1 MRIVKRYRGLVLAL
15 FCIFALCRHAAY
27 ATTLFTVDQP
37 ASTKSRSWTYSV
49 RAAGDYQIGQ
59 AWIEVTSGANVALEV
74 FTNGTH
80 RVKALYAPAG
90 KVTRFEMRLENLA
103 ANATIKV
110 RVLPN
115 GGTYRVGYK
124 VAFGTPTFTGLPVF
138 NVADYGAVG
147 NGTND
152 DFSAIQTAV
161 NAAKSAGGGIVRF
174 PGTNTYRII
183 GLADLTQEALFD
195 LNGGSNIKVEGNGAK
210 LMLQPPD
217 RMANIAFAD
226 NIQIDG
232 FTVDYDPKPYYQG
245 TITAVNVTNRTIDIT
260 VPTRYPV
267 PQVGISPTN
276 RPFFGRDFIPDVL
289 GARSGRGDNIYIES
303 VSTNGGSRQ
312 LRIQVPTTANG
323 VAMTPRLQDAFDSH
337 ATEFVVP
344 HILYGHLGG
353 NNIITRSS
361 RVKLSNIRYY
371 CAPCFWMS
379 IISNE
384 GPVTF
389 TNVDIKIP
397 NPETELLASWRDGMH
412 IKNGRL
418 GILIENG
425 DWDGAAMYDDLFAIY
440 SRRQVLVSKTNN
452 VATLTPSF
460 DARETFLWQ
469 PGDWASFWSADQQA
483 LRGMARVV
491 GAVDVT
497 SPNYEVT
504 LETIPGGA
512 VAGDIVLHEESLNR
526 NTVVRNCTT
535 AKVGTKSATTRLR
548 GTDVHFENNHFEEFD
563 FRLEFDDSLG
573 TPRARDVMVENTY
586 FSSVDGDVTIS
597 KPLGVVFKGCTLNGV
612 AAVCNP
618 GAENIY
624 FDGIAWTNMSA
635 NILSLSGSSSAWLF
649 GGSSRNGST
658 SGLSSQVTKDAASTI
673 SYSTPANYPPAAPPL
688 AGDGTPPPAPTLTV
702 TAGVGRVTLDWTA
715 SGGAV
720 EYAVYRSATAAG
732 PYSYLVKT
740 VTTHYVDASG
750 VIGQAYYYVVTAAD
764 VSSNA
769 SAYSNEAA
777 ATPTGIVLS
786 PVADAY
792 VQGGS
797 YANTK
802 FGTSTVLQCKTD
814 PSNAAY
820 TRESYLRF
828 NLASLTGTIV
838 AAKLRLKVESITGSG
853 QDTHTAYLVSN
864 DNWIESTLT
873 WNNKPAAGAA
883 LAAAVSPAAG
893 SWMELDLTAQA
904 ANELAGDK
912 ALSAVLISSGTIL
925 VGYFSREAAVG
936 NRPELSVVTADSPP
950 PNPPTGLA
958 ATAVPGC
965 KSIVLAWADQSG
977 AGAMAYNVYRSTTPG
992 GPYTLWIN
1000 TAANSYVDN
1009 DVEFDKTYYYV
1020 VTAINGSGYTSGYS
1034 SENLAT
1040 PSRLKLSPVADSFVQ
1055 GGSYANNNNGTN
1067 EVLQCKTDLNNP
1079 DYVRQSYL
1087 RFDLSTLAGPVVSAK
1102 LRLKLEST
1110 IGSGPNTH
1118 TACFVNDD
1126 RWDEFTLKWNNKPA
1140 AGTALASSVIP
1151 SVGAWLEL
1159 DVTGQVQTER
1169 AGDRL
1174 FSTVLISDGTVLA
1187 DYYSKEAGVGSRP
1200 ELVIETTASGYS
1212 LWAIKYQLVN
1222 GPNADNDADH
1232 LVNLY
1237 EYGVGGN
1244 PTNGLHAG
1252 YAPLYGLKQDGG
1264 SNWFYYVH
1272 PQLSAPNSGI
1282 HYYLQLTDG
1291 LATPHWTNGGYEI
1304 TGTNVN
1310 GFAPGLDAVTNR
1322 VPIEGMGPRAIR
1334 LVIEEQD

>member
-1 MRIVKRYRGLVLAL
+1 MGLVSRYRGVRLTL
-15 FCIFALCRHAAY
+15 FFVIALCLQAAY
-27 ATTLFTVDQP
+27 GTTVFTVDQP
-37 ASTKSRSWTYSV
+37 VSTKSRSWTYSV
-49 RAAGDYQIGQ
+49 KEAGDYQIGQ
-59 AWIEVTSGANVALEV
+59 AWIEVISGTNVAVEV
-74 FTNGTH
+74 FTNGTQ
-80 RVKALYAPAG
+80 RLKALYAPAG
-90 KVTRFEMRLENLA
+90 KVTRFETRLENLA

-110 RVLPN
+110 RVSPN
-115 GGTYRVGYK
+115 GGTYRAGYK

-138 NVADYGAVG
+138 NVSSYGAVG

-152 DFSAIQTAV
+152 DFAAIQAAV
-161 NAAKSAGGGIVRF
+161 SAAKSAGGGIVRF
-174 PGTNTYRII
+174 IGTNTYRTI
-183 GLADLTQEALFD
+183 GLSDLTVEALFD
-195 LNGGSNIKVEGNGAK
+195 LDSARNIKIEGNGAK

-217 RMANIAFAD
+217 RMANIAFAE
-226 NIQIDG
+226 NIQIEG

-245 TITAVNVTNRTIDIT
+245 AITAINVANRTIDIT

-276 RPFFGRDFIPDVL
+276 RPFFGRDFIPDAP
-289 GARSGRGDNIYIES
+289 GARSGRGDNIYIDS

-312 LRIQVPTTANG
+312 LRIQVPASVNG
-323 VAMTPRLQDAFDSH
+323 VAMTPRLQDAFDNN

-371 CAPCFWMS
+371 CAPYFWMS

-389 TNVDIKIP
+389 TNVDIKMP

-425 DWDGAAMYDDLFAIY
+425 DWDGAAMYDDTFAIY
-440 SRRQVLVSKTNN
+440 SRRQVLVSRTNN
-452 VATLTPSF
+452 VVTLTPSYE
-460 DARETFLWQ
+460 ARETFLWQ
-469 PGDWASFWSADQQA
+469 PGDWASFWSADQQT
-483 LRGMARVV
+483 LRGLARVV
-491 GAVDVT
+491 RAADVT
-497 SPNYEVT
+497 SPNFEVT
-504 LETIPGGA
+504 LESIPAGA

-526 NTVVRNCTT
+526 NTVIRNCTT
-535 AKVGTKSATTRLR
+535 ANVGTKSATTRLR

-586 FSSVDGDVTIS
+586 FSSVDGEVTIS
-597 KPLGVVFKGCTLNGV
+597 KALGVVFKGCTLNGL
-612 AAVCNP
+612 AAVCNL
-618 GAENIY
+618 GAENVH
-624 FDGIAWTNMSA
+624 FDGVAWTNMST
-635 NILSLSGSSSAWLF
+635 NILSLSGGSSAWLF

-658 SGLSSQVTKDAASTI
+658 SGLSSQVTKDASSTI
-673 SYSTPANYPPAAPPL
+673 SYSAPTNYPPAQPPL
-688 AGDGTPPPAPTLTV
+688 GGDITPPLAPTLTA
-702 TAGVGRVTLDWTA
+702 TGGSGRVTLDW
-715 SGGAV
+715 SGSMDAV
-720 EYAVYRSATAAG
+720 EYAVYRSETVGG
-732 PYSYLVKT
+732 PYSYQVKT
-740 VTTHYVDASG
+740 TSDHYVDASG
-750 VIGQAYYYVVTAAD
+750 TVGKAFYYVVTAID
-764 VSSNA
+764 VSGNA
-769 SAYSNEAA
+769 SEYSNEASV
-777 ATPTGIVLS
+777 TPTGIVLS

-797 YANTK
+797 YASTK

-814 PSNAAY
+814 PTADYN
-820 TRESYLRF
+820 RQSYLRF
-828 NLASLTGTIV
+828 NLSSLTGTVV
-838 AAKLRLKVESITGSG
+838 AAKLRLKVQAITGSG
-853 QDTHTAYLVSN
+853 QDTHTAYFVSN
-864 DNWIESTLT
+864 DSWSESTLT

-883 LAAAVSPAAG
+883 LAAATFPAVG
-893 SWMELDLTAQA
+893 SWMELDLTAQV
-904 ANELAGDK
+904 ANEFAGDK
-912 ALSAVLISSGTIL
+912 ALSAVLISSGTVL
-925 VGYFSREAAVG
+925 VGYYSREAAVG
-936 NRPELSVVTADSPP
+936 NRPELSAVTADSPP
-950 PNPPTGLA
+950 PNPPNGLA

-977 AGAMAYNVYRSTTPG
+977 SGAMAYNVYRGTTPG

-1020 VTAINGSGYTSGYS
+1020 VAAMNGSGSASGYS
-1034 SENLAT
+1034 SENPATASKLA
-1040 PSRLKLSPVADSFVQ
+1040 LSPVADSFVQ
-1055 GGSYANNNNGTN
+1055 GGSYATNNYGTN
-1067 EVLQCKTDLNNP
+1067 EVLQCKTDLGNP
-1079 DYVRQSYL
+1079 DYVRQTYL
-1087 RFDLSTLAGPVVSAK
+1087 RFDLSSLAGPVVSAR
-1102 LRLKLEST
+1102 LRLKLKST
-1110 IGSGPNTH
+1110 IGSGLNTH
-1118 TACFVNDD
+1118 TAYSVSNDS
-1126 RWDEFTLKWNNKPA
+1126 WSESTITWNNKPA

-1151 SVGAWLEL
+1151 TAGAWLEL

-1187 DYYSKEAGVGSRP
+1187 DYYSKEAAAGSRP

-1212 LWAIKYQLVN
+1212 LWAIRYQLLN
-1222 GPNADNDADH
+1222 GPNGDDDSDH

-1244 PTNGLHAG
+1244 PTNGLDTG

-1272 PQLSAPNSGI
+1272 PQVSAPNSGI
-1282 HYYLQLTDG
+1282 KYYLQLTDG
-1291 LATPHWTNGGYEI
+1291 LATPNWTNGGYEI
-1304 TGTNVN
+1304 KGTNVN
-1310 GFAPGLDAVTNR
+1310 GFAPGLDAVTNC
-1322 VPIEGMGPRAIR
+1322 VPMEGRGQRFIR